1 MDSQRVL
8 GVLLKDMEQ
17 RLRALEV
24 KRAAEKSESLRVGV
38 GQGLPP
44 RALRAVDRQV
54 TSELAESEQVSDE

>member
-1 MDSQRVL
+1 M
-8 GVLLKDMEQ
+8 KDMEQ

-44 RALRAVDRQV
+44 RALRAVDCQV